1 MASLDDILT
10 TQKNGVVAINS
21 IAQTTAYAFAYERG
35 SALSQAP
42 AGTGTY
48 SILYAVPSTTQVTL
62 TDIEICNTGTA
73 TETFYISIVPAGG
86 TAGASNALF
95 YAAPILPKMTV
106 QWSGNIVMTANVS
119 VQAYASSANVNIFI
133 TGSPGGPR

>member
-10 TQKNGVVAINS
+10 AQKNGVVAINS
-21 IAQTTAYAFAYERG
+21 IAQTMAYDFAYKRG

-48 SILYAVPSTTQVTL
+48 ATLYAVPSTTQVTL
-62 TDIEICNTGTA
+62 TDIEICNTGTTNA
-73 TETFYISIVPAGG
+73 TFYISIVPSGG

-95 YAAPILPKMTV
+95 YASPILPKMTV
-106 QWSGNIVMTANVS
+106 QWSGNIVMTAGVS
-119 VQAYASSANVNIFI
+119 VQAYSSSSDVNIFV
-133 TGSPGGPR
+133 TGSPGGPK